1 MKKILKNLFVLAV
14 VLMPFLAVNNVNA
27 EEIKGTNSNDGTI
40 IIENALKGKTY
51 SVYEL
56 FELESYDTAKKAYI
70 YTVKEEWLEFA
81 QAQTTYLTLT
91 ERTTT
96 EDGTKYVVSW
106 VEGADAAAFAK
117 LALAYA
123 ENNEAKVATT
133 KTSKTPEVDGEI
145 KFENLNLGYY
155 LVDSSV
161 GALCGLNTTVKS
173 ATINDKN
180 TVPAIDKT
188 VKEDASGEYLGENS
202 AQIGDTVEFKIEI
215 TVGLG
220 AHKYVLSDELSKGL
234 TLNQDSIKVDG
245 VTATKATTD
254 HVLTSVSENSFV
266 ITFADSY
273 VEEKEEEKIVVT
285 YTAVINENAV
295 VEGNGNLNTG
305 KLTYGENHEIEDATI
320 TYTYL
325 FDVVKTDSD
334 GKLLDG
340 AEFELYALN
349 TATEDEDDTKIISF
363 VYDEATKTYRVATA
377 EDTDTT
383 TTLVIKDGQIRISG
397 LDLET
402 YYLEETKAPEG
413 YNKLTSRVPFT
424 VTKENDHE
432 ATVIEN
438 VYQAES
444 GGIRVVNETGTL
456 LPSTGGIGTLIFV
469 TIGTILVIGFGV
481 LLVTKLRMTKL
492 AA

>member
-27 EEIKGTNSNDGTI
+27 DEIKGTNSNDGTI

-81 QAQTTYLTLT
+81 QAQTTYLALT
-91 ERTTT
+91 ARTI
-96 EDGTKYVVSW
+96 EEETKYVVSW

-133 KTSKTPEVDGEI
+133 KTSKTPEADGEI

-161 GALCGLNTTVKS
+161 GALCGLDTTVKS

-220 AHKYVLSDELSKGL
+220 AHKYVLSDTLSQGL

-245 VTATKATTD
+245 VTATEATPN
-254 HVLTSVSENSFV
+254 HVLTSVSENSFE

-273 VEEKEEEKIVVT
+273 VEEKEKEKIVVT
-285 YTAVINENAV
+285 YTAVINKNAV

-349 TATEDEDDTKIISF
+349 TATADEDDTKIISF

-377 EDTDTT
+377 EDTNTT
-383 TTLVIKDGQIRISG
+383 TTLVIKDGKIRISG

-413 YNKLTSRVPFT
+413 YNKLTSREPFT

-438 VYQAES
+438 VYQS
-444 GGIRVVNETGTL
+444 GGIRVENKTGTL
-456 LPSTGGIGTLIFV
+456 LPDTGGIGTLIFV

-481 LLVTKLRMTKL
+481 LLVTKLRMAKL